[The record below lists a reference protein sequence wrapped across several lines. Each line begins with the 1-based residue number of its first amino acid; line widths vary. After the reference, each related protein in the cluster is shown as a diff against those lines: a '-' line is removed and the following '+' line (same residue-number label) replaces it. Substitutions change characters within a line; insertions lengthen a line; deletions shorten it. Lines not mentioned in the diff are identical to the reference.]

1 MFKTRKTLA
10 GYFCHRRF
18 SHSSPYVRF
27 FNLNAKKKHPHN
39 EVAAERSL
47 LKISYVIG
55 LVSNFTIN
63 SYVELCMWLLLI
75 EGINGNRNQ
84 NNKLSLHY

>member
-1 MFKTRKTLA
+1 MLGTYIIFIKLFNLICIKMFKTRKTLA

-47 LKISYVIG
+47 LKIS
-55 LVSNFTIN
+55 
-63 SYVELCMWLLLI
+63 
-75 EGINGNRNQ
+75 
-84 NNKLSLHY
+84 